1 MARNIEAGE
10 LSLVI
15 VEKKAG
21 FLTTN
26 IEALEN
32 FVLERLEEY
41 KPENYKGDADAAKK
55 DRAELNTAKKQI
67 ADERIRIMKELMKPF
82 DEFVERCKGLE
93 KNIDGASKALDEIVK
108 LREQAEKE
116 VKRAIID
123 EYWRIKAFELVSL
136 DRVFDQKWLNKT
148 VKIADVKKEI
158 DSIIEKIITD
168 LKTIEAFGVDVDT
181 LKPLYL
187 ETLDL
192 GVTIARGNAMK
203 ANRERLEK
211 EKAERAEREKKEALQ
226 EAQKELIQ
234 EEEKAQHESLAETL
248 ASQATGTESETD
260 PIESF
265 RIEFTGK
272 RSALF
277 RLRQYMLSEGI
288 TYIKL

>member
-1 MARNIEAGE
+1 MSRSIEAGE
-10 LSLVI
+10 LSLV
-15 VEKKAG
+15 VVDKKAG

-32 FVLERLEEY
+32 FVMERLEEY
-41 KPENYKGDADAAKK
+41 KPENYQGDADAAKK

-108 LREQAEKE
+108 IREQAEKE
-116 VKRAIID
+116 VKRAIIE
-123 EYWRIKAFELVSL
+123 EYWRIKAFELVTL

-248 ASQATGTESETD
+248 ASQATGTESESD

>member
-1 MARNIEAGE
+1 MAREIEAGE

-41 KPENYKGDADAAKK
+41 KPENYQGDADAAKK

-108 LREQAEKE
+108 IREQAEKE
-116 VKRAIID
+116 VKRAIIE
-123 EYWRIKAFELVSL
+123 EYWRIKEFELVTL

-148 VKIADVKKEI
+148 AKIADVKKEI

-203 ANRERLEK
+203 QNRERLEK

-248 ASQATGTESETD
+248 ASQATGTESESD

>member
-26 IEALEN
+26 IKALEN

-41 KPENYKGDADAAKK
+41 KPEIYKGDADAAKK
-55 DRAELNTAKKQI
+55 DRAELNSAKKQI

-116 VKRAIID
+116 VKKAIID
-123 EYWRIKAFELVSL
+123 EYWRIKAFELVTI

-148 VKIADVKKEI
+148 AKIADVKKEI

-192 GVTIARGNAMK
+192 GTTIARGNAIK

-211 EKAERAEREKKEALQ
+211 EKAERAEREKKEAIQ
-226 EAQKELIQ
+226 EAQKELIK
-234 EEEKAQHESLAETL
+234 EEETAKKGSLAESL

-272 RSALF
+272 RSSLF

>member
-1 MARNIEAGE
+1 MAREIEAGE
-10 LSLVI
+10 LSLVV

-41 KPENYKGDADAAKK
+41 KPENYQGDADAAKK

-116 VKRAIID
+116 AKRAIIE
-123 EYWRIKAFELVSL
+123 EYWRIKEFELVHL

-148 VKIADVKKEI
+148 AKIADVKKEI

-248 ASQATGTESETD
+248 ASQATGTESESD

>member
-1 MARNIEAGE
+1 MAREIEAGE

-26 IEALEN
+26 IEKLEA

-41 KPENYKGDADAAKK
+41 KPENYQGDADAAKK
-55 DRAELNTAKKQI
+55 DRAELNSAKKQI

-116 VKRAIID
+116 TKRAIIE
-123 EYWRIKAFELVSL
+123 EYWRIKAFELVPL

-148 VKIADVKKEI
+148 AKIADVKKEI
-158 DSIIEKIITD
+158 DGVIEKIITD
-168 LKTIEAFGVDVDT
+168 IKTIEAFGVDVDT

-192 GVTIARGNAMK
+192 GTTIARGNAMK
-203 ANRERLEK
+203 QNRERLEK
-211 EKAERAEREKKEALQ
+211 EKAERAEREKKEAIQ
-226 EAQKELIQ
+226 EAQKELIK
-234 EEEKAQHESLAETL
+234 EEEKAQHESLAENL

-265 RIEFTGK
+265 RVEFTGK

>member
-10 LSLVI
+10 LSLVV

-32 FVLERLEEY
+32 FVMERLEEY
-41 KPENYKGDADAAKK
+41 KPENYQGDADAAKK

-116 VKRAIID
+116 VKKAIID
-123 EYWRIKAFELVSL
+123 EYWRIKEFELVAL

-158 DSIIEKIITD
+158 DSIIEKIIAD

-192 GVTIARGNAMK
+192 GITIARGNAMK

-248 ASQATGTESETD
+248 ASQATGTESESD

>member
-1 MARNIEAGE
+1 MAREIEAGE

-26 IEALEN
+26 IEKLEA

-41 KPENYKGDADAAKK
+41 KLENYQGDADAAKK
-55 DRAELNTAKKQI
+55 DRAELNSAKKQI

-116 VKRAIID
+116 TKRAIIE
-123 EYWRIKAFELVSL
+123 EYWRIKAFELVPL

-148 VKIADVKKEI
+148 AKIADVKKEI
-158 DSIIEKIITD
+158 DAVIKKIITD
-168 LKTIEAFGVDVDT
+168 IKTIEAFGVDVDT

-192 GVTIARGNAMK
+192 GTTIARGNAMK
-203 ANRERLEK
+203 QNRERLEK
-211 EKAERAEREKKEALQ
+211 EKAERAEREKKEAIQ
-226 EAQKELIQ
+226 EAQKELIK

-265 RIEFTGK
+265 RVEFTGK

>member
-1 MARNIEAGE
+1 MSRSIEAGE
-10 LSLVI
+10 LSLV
-15 VEKKAG
+15 VVDKKAG

-32 FVLERLEEY
+32 FVMERLEEY
-41 KPENYKGDADAAKK
+41 KPENYQGDADAAKK

-108 LREQAEKE
+108 IREQAEKE
-116 VKRAIID
+116 VKRAIIE
-123 EYWRIKAFELVSL
+123 EYWRIKEFELVTL
-136 DRVFDQKWLNKT
+136 DHVFDQKWLNKT
-148 VKIADVKKEI
+148 AKIADVKKEI

-248 ASQATGTESETD
+248 ASQATGTESESD

>member
-32 FVLERLEEY
+32 FVMERLEEY
-41 KPENYKGDADAAKK
+41 KPENYQGDADAAKK

-123 EYWRIKAFELVSL
+123 EYWRNKEFELVTL

-148 VKIADVKKEI
+148 VKIADVKKDI
-158 DSIIEKIITD
+158 DSIIEKIIAD

-192 GVTIARGNAMK
+192 GTTIARGNAMK

-248 ASQATGTESETD
+248 ASQATGTESESD

-265 RIEFTGK
+265 RVEFTGK

>member
-1 MARNIEAGE
+1 MARSIEAGE
-10 LSLVI
+10 LSLVV

-32 FVLERLEEY
+32 FVMERLEEY
-41 KPENYKGDADAAKK
+41 KPENYQGDADAAKK
-55 DRAELNTAKKQI
+55 DRAELNSAKKQI

-82 DEFVERCKGLE
+82 DEFAERCKGLE

-108 LREQAEKE
+108 IREQAEKE
-116 VKRAIID
+116 VKKAIIE
-123 EYWRIKAFELVSL
+123 EYWRIKAFELVTL

-148 VKIADVKKEI
+148 AKIADVKKEI

-192 GVTIARGNAMK
+192 GTTIARGNAMK

-211 EKAERAEREKKEALQ
+211 EKTERAEREKKEAIQ

-234 EEEKAQHESLAETL
+234 EEEKAQHETLAESL

>member
-10 LSLVI
+10 LSLVV

-32 FVLERLEEY
+32 FVMERLEEY
-41 KPENYKGDADAAKK
+41 KPENYQGDADAAKK

-82 DEFVERCKGLE
+82 DEFIERCKGLE

-108 LREQAEKE
+108 IREQAEKE

-123 EYWRIKAFELVSL
+123 EYWRIKEFELVTL

-158 DSIIEKIITD
+158 DSIIEKIIAD

-248 ASQATGTESETD
+248 ASQATGTESESD

>member
-32 FVLERLEEY
+32 FVTERLEEY
-41 KPENYKGDADAAKK
+41 KPENYQGDADAAKK

-116 VKRAIID
+116 VKRAIIE
-123 EYWRIKAFELVSL
+123 EYWRIKAFELVTL

-148 VKIADVKKEI
+148 AKIADVKKEI
-158 DSIIEKIITD
+158 DSIIEKIVAD

-187 ETLDL
+187 ETLDI

-211 EKAERAEREKKEALQ
+211 EKAVRAEREKKEALQ

-234 EEEKAQHESLAETL
+234 EEEKAQHENLAESL
-248 ASQATGTESETD
+248 ASQATGTESESD

>member
-32 FVLERLEEY
+32 FVMERLEEY
-41 KPENYKGDADAAKK
+41 KPENYQGDADAAKK
-55 DRAELNTAKKQI
+55 DRAELNSAKKQI
-67 ADERIRIMKELMKPF
+67 ADERIRITKELMKPF
-82 DEFVERCKGLE
+82 AEFDEKCKRLE

-116 VKRAIID
+116 VKKAIID
-123 EYWRIKAFELVSL
+123 EYWRIKAFELVTL

-148 VKIADVKKEI
+148 AKIADVKKEI
-158 DSIIEKIITD
+158 DSIIEKIISD

-192 GVTIARGNAMK
+192 GVKIARGNAMK

-211 EKAERAEREKKEALQ
+211 EKAERAERERNESLQ

-234 EEEKAQHESLAETL
+234 EEKKAQHESLAETL
-248 ASQATGTESETD
+248 ASQATGTESESD

-288 TYIKL
+288 TYITI

>member
-1 MARNIEAGE
+1 M
-10 LSLVI
+10 
-15 VEKKAG
+15 
-21 FLTTN
+21 TTN
-26 IEALEN
+26 IKALEN

-41 KPENYKGDADAAKK
+41 KPEIYKGDADAAKK
-55 DRAELNTAKKQI
+55 DRAELNSAKKQI

-108 LREQAEKE
+108 IREQAEKE

-123 EYWRIKAFELVSL
+123 EYWRIKAFELVTI

-148 VKIADVKKEI
+148 AKIADVKKEI
-158 DSIIEKIITD
+158 DSIIENIIAD
-168 LKTIEAFGVDVDT
+168 IKTFEAFGEDVET
-181 LKPLYL
+181 LKLMYL

-192 GVTIARGNAMK
+192 RGTIARGNAIK

-211 EKAERAEREKKEALQ
+211 EKAERAERENKEAIQ
-226 EAQKELIQ
+226 EAQKELIK
-234 EEEKAQHESLAETL
+234 EEETAQKGSLAESLA
-248 ASQATGTESETD
+248 AQVTGTESESD

-265 RIEFTGK
+265 RVEFTGK
-272 RSALF
+272 RSSLF

-288 TYIKL
+288 TYIKI

>member
-10 LSLVI
+10 LSLVV

-21 FLTTN
+21 YLTTN

-32 FVLERLEEY
+32 FVMERLEEY
-41 KPENYKGDADAAKK
+41 KPENYQGDADAAKK

-108 LREQAEKE
+108 IREQAEKE
-116 VKRAIID
+116 VKKAIIE
-123 EYWRIKAFELVSL
+123 EYWRIKAFELVTL

-148 VKIADVKKEI
+148 AKIADVKKEI
-158 DSIIEKIITD
+158 DSIIEKIIAD

-234 EEEKAQHESLAETL
+234 EEEKAQHESLAESL

>member
-1 MARNIEAGE
+1 MARSIEAGE
-10 LSLVI
+10 LSLVV

-32 FVLERLEEY
+32 FVMERLEEY
-41 KPENYKGDADAAKK
+41 KPENYQGDADAAKK

-67 ADERIRIMKELMKPF
+67 ADERIRITKELMKPF
-82 DEFVERCKGLE
+82 AEFDEKCKRLE

-108 LREQAEKE
+108 IREQAEKE
-116 VKRAIID
+116 VKKAIID
-123 EYWRIKAFELVSL
+123 EYWRIKAFELVAL

-148 VKIADVKKEI
+148 AKIADVKKEI

-192 GVTIARGNAMK
+192 GTTIARGNAMK

-226 EAQKELIQ
+226 EAQKELIK
-234 EEEKAQHESLAETL
+234 EEEKAQHESLAESL
-248 ASQATGTESETD
+248 AAQATGTESESD

>member
-15 VEKKAG
+15 VEKKSG

-32 FVLERLEEY
+32 FVMERLEEY
-41 KPENYKGDADAAKK
+41 KPENYQGDADAAKK
-55 DRAELNTAKKQI
+55 DRAELNTAEKQI
-67 ADERIRIMKELMKPF
+67 AGERIRIMKELMKPF
-82 DEFVERCKGLE
+82 DEFNERSKGLE
-93 KNIDGASKALDEIVK
+93 KNIKTAAGLLGVIVK
-108 LREQAEKE
+108 IKEDAEKE
-116 VKRAIID
+116 VKRAIIE
-123 EYWRIKAFELVSL
+123 EYWRIKAFELVHL

-158 DSIIEKIITD
+158 DSIIENIIAD
-168 LKTIEAFGVDVDT
+168 IKTFEAFGEDVET
-181 LKPLYL
+181 LKLMYL

-192 GVTIARGNAMK
+192 RGTIARGNAMK

-211 EKAERAEREKKEALQ
+211 EKAERAEREKKEAIH

-248 ASQATGTESETD
+248 ASQATGTESESD

>member
-1 MARNIEAGE
+1 MARSIEAGE
-10 LSLVI
+10 LSLVV

-32 FVLERLEEY
+32 FVMERLEEY
-41 KPENYKGDADAAKK
+41 KPENYQGDADAAKK

-67 ADERIRIMKELMKPF
+67 ADERIRITKELMKPF
-82 DEFVERCKGLE
+82 AEFDEKCKRLE

-108 LREQAEKE
+108 IREQAEKE
-116 VKRAIID
+116 VKKAIID
-123 EYWRIKAFELVSL
+123 EYWRIKAFELVAL

-148 VKIADVKKEI
+148 AKIADVKKEI

-192 GVTIARGNAMK
+192 GTTIARGNAMK

-234 EEEKAQHESLAETL
+234 EEEKAQHESLAESL
-248 ASQATGTESETD
+248 AAQATGTESESD